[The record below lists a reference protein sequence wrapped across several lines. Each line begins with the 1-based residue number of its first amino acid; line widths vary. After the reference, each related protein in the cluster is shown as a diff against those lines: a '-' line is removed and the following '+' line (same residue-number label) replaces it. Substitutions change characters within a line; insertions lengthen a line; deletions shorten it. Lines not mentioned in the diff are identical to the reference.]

1 MNRVTIRLPQMYAD
15 HHVLNVRQA
24 VTGLQGV
31 QEIIASAARRQVMIT
46 YDESLLS
53 ADQIIA
59 ALTGAGYP
67 PDQQVQLAPIVERSQ
82 DGSAWY
88 NVLQRTTTT
97 ERRDL
102 EMSGDFRRY

>member
-15 HHVLNVRQA
+15 HHVLNVRQ
-24 VTGLQGV
+24 VITGLQGV
-31 QEIIASAARRQVMIT
+31 QETIASAAKRQVTIT
-46 YDESLLS
+46 YDESALS
-53 ADQIIA
+53 VDQIIA
-59 ALTGAGYP
+59 ALTDAGYLP
-67 PDQQVQLAPIVERSQ
+67 NQEVQLAPIVERSK

-97 ERRDL
+97 ERKDL